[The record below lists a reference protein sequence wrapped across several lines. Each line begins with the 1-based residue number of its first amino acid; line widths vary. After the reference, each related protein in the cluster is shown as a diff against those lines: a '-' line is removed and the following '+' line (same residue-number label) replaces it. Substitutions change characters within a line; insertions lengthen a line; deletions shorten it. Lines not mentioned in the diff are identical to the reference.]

1 MQRYVRIAASNI
13 LGKLYSTSKL
23 YCCQKK
29 SRKLSSLLPQPLSSS
44 ETGSRSPSSAA
55 SSSSSSFMEARKRK
69 EKAAAQHSLSPLP
82 FFSFSPLPFSSFF
95 YVWESN
101 KTASAVF
108 FWVLAH
114 WGVKI
119 KGRRRTHTTERSH
132 TATGWD
138 LLYSFEYFFPPLM
151 CGKRGVLIRKKKT
164 QHLLQLLVSPK
175 SGGNTVKTFL
185 SLFRDLVIHVGQHHI
200 TSHTKK

>member
-1 MQRYVRIAASNI
+1 M
-13 LGKLYSTSKL
+13 SKF
-23 YCCQKK
+23 QGIFP
-29 SRKLSSLLPQPLSSS
+29 SLLPQPLFSR

-55 SSSSSSFMEARKRK
+55 SSSSSSSFMEARKRK

-101 KTASAVF
+101 KTGSAVF
-108 FWVLAH
+108 FL
-114 WGVKI
+114 GVGSLRGENK
-119 KGRRRTHTTERSH
+119 REEDSHNRARSH

-138 LLYSFEYFFPPLM
+138 LLDSFEYFFSSLM